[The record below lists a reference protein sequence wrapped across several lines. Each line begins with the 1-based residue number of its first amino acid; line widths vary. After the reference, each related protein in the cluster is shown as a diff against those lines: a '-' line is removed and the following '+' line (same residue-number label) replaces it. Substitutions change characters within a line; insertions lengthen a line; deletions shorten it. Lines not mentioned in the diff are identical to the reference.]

1 MRYLRSLSLLQPI
14 NSVSRSVSLPMYDF
28 PEVHTSTMEIVDAL
42 VTALSTIGLSAHTE
56 VPNASVHSDLMRHWL
71 GAGMLLSQSC
81 GLPFIE
87 ELHTS
92 VNVVGTPLWTDV
104 SDDRG
109 RYRTVIVV
117 PESLGITSIDQAVG
131 LRAVVNNT
139 QSLSGWCSLG
149 IALANAT
156 NDSAVATPY
165 VQSGGHAASLQM
177 LQDGDADIASIDS
190 ATYRLLSRHRPAL
203 VENVRV
209 IGYGPAVPATPI
221 IVSKSST
228 VDADEL
234 YRVVS
239 GVFGRSELQAAL
251 GNIGISGFVRLANSD
266 YDGVMDLVKI
276 AEVVLPRK

>member
-251 GNIGISGFVRLANSD
+251 GNIGICGFVRLANSD
-266 YDGVMDLVKI
+266 YDSVMDLVKT

>member
-81 GLPFIE
+81 GLPFVE

-92 VNVVGTPLWTDV
+92 VNVVGAPTWTDV
-104 SDDRG
+104 SDEHG

-251 GNIGISGFVRLANSD
+251 GDIGISGFVRLANSD

>member
-251 GNIGISGFVRLANSD
+251 GDIGISGFVRLANSD
-266 YDGVMDLVKI
+266 YDGVMDLMKI

>member
-1 MRYLRSLSLLQPI
+1 
-14 NSVSRSVSLPMYDF
+14 MYDF

-87 ELHTS
+87 ELHSS

-251 GNIGISGFVRLANSD
+251 GNIGINGFVRLANSD
-266 YDGVMDLVKI
+266 YDGVMDLVKT

>member
-251 GNIGISGFVRLANSD
+251 GDIGISGFVRLANSD
-266 YDGVMDLVKI
+266 YNGVMDLVKI

>member
-117 PESLGITSIDQAVG
+117 PESLGITSIDQADG

-251 GNIGISGFVRLANSD
+251 GNIGICGFVRLANSD
-266 YDGVMDLVKI
+266 YNGVMDLVKT

>member
-1 MRYLRSLSLLQPI
+1 VRYLRSLSLLQPI

-251 GNIGISGFVRLANSD
+251 GNIGICGFVRLANSD
-266 YDGVMDLVKI
+266 YDSVMDLAKT

>member
-117 PESLGITSIDQAVG
+117 PESLGTTSIDQAVG

-251 GNIGISGFVRLANSD
+251 GNIGINGFVRLANSD
-266 YDGVMDLVKI
+266 YDGVMDLVKM

>member
-251 GNIGISGFVRLANSD
+251 GNIGICGFVRLANSD
-266 YDGVMDLVKI
+266 YNGVMDLVKT

>member
-251 GNIGISGFVRLANSD
+251 GNIGINGFVRLANSD

>member
-1 MRYLRSLSLLQPI
+1 
-14 NSVSRSVSLPMYDF
+14 MYDF

-251 GNIGISGFVRLANSD
+251 GNIGICGFVRLANSD
-266 YDGVMDLVKI
+266 YNGVMDLVKT

>member
-1 MRYLRSLSLLQPI
+1 
-14 NSVSRSVSLPMYDF
+14 
-28 PEVHTSTMEIVDAL
+28 
-42 VTALSTIGLSAHTE
+42 
-56 VPNASVHSDLMRHWL
+56 MRHWL
-71 GAGMLLSQSC
+71 GAGMLLSQCC

-104 SDDRG
+104 SDESG

-117 PESLGITSIDQAVG
+117 PESLGVTSIDQAEG
-131 LRAVVNNT
+131 LRPVVSNT

-149 IALANAT
+149 VALTNAT
-156 NDSAVATPY
+156 NDSVVATPY

-177 LQDGDADIASIDS
+177 LQDNEADIASIDS
-190 ATYRLLSRHRPAL
+190 ATFRLLSRHRPAL

-209 IGYGPAVPATPI
+209 IGYGPAVPATPF
-221 IVSKSST
+221 IVSKSLV
-228 VDADEL
+228 VDTDEVC
-234 YRVVS
+234 RVIS
-239 GVFGRSELQAAL
+239 EVFGRSELQSAL

>member
-1 MRYLRSLSLLQPI
+1 
-14 NSVSRSVSLPMYDF
+14 MYDF
-28 PEVHTSTMEIVDAL
+28 PEVHTSTLKIVDAL
-42 VTALSTIGLSAHTE
+42 ATALSAIGLSVHTE
-56 VPNASVHSDLMRHWL
+56 VPNASVHADLIRHWS

-92 VNVVGTPLWTDV
+92 VNVVGTPLWTSV
-104 SDDRG
+104 SDDHG
-109 RYRTVIVV
+109 RYSTVIVV
-117 PESLGITSIDQAVG
+117 RKSLDITNIDHAHG
-131 LRAVVNNT
+131 LRPVVNNT

-149 IALANAT
+149 IALANTA
-156 NDSAVATPY
+156 NYSAVATPY

-190 ATYRLLSRHRPAL
+190 ATYRLLSRHRPEL

-221 IVSKSST
+221 IVSKSSA
-228 VDADEL
+228 VDPDEL

-239 GVFGRSELQAAL
+239 GVFGRSDLQAAL
-251 GNIGISGFVRLANSD
+251 ADIGISGFVRLANSD
-266 YDGVMDLVKI
+266 YDGVMELVKT

>member
-1 MRYLRSLSLLQPI
+1 
-14 NSVSRSVSLPMYDF
+14 MYDF
-28 PEVHTSTMEIVDAL
+28 PEVHTSTLKIVDAL
-42 VTALSTIGLSAHTE
+42 ATTLSAIGLSAHTE
-56 VPNASVHSDLMRHWL
+56 VPNASVHADLIRHWS
-71 GAGMLLSQSC
+71 GARMLLSQSC
-81 GLPFIE
+81 GLPLIE

-104 SDDRG
+104 SDDHG
-109 RYRTVIVV
+109 RYSTVIVV
-117 PESLGITSIDQAVG
+117 HKSLDITSIDQAHG
-131 LRAVVNNT
+131 LRPVVNNT

-149 IALANAT
+149 IALANTA
-156 NDSAVATPY
+156 NYSAVATPY

-177 LQDGDADIASIDS
+177 LQDGDANIASIDS

-221 IVSKSST
+221 IVSKSSA

-239 GVFGRSELQAAL
+239 GVFGRSDLRASLAD
-251 GNIGISGFVRLANSD
+251 IGISGFVRLANSD
-266 YDGVMDLVKI
+266 YDMLSDLVKT

>member
-117 PESLGITSIDQAVG
+117 PESLGITSIDQADG
-131 LRAVVNNT
+131 LRPVVNNT

-251 GNIGISGFVRLANSD
+251 GNIGINGFVRLANSD
-266 YDGVMDLVKI
+266 YDGVMDLVKT

>member
-71 GAGMLLSQSC
+71 GAGMLLSQTC

-239 GVFGRSELQAAL
+239 EVFGRSELQAAL
-251 GNIGISGFVRLANSD
+251 GNIGICGFVRLANSD
-266 YDGVMDLVKI
+266 YDSVMDLAKT

>member
-251 GNIGISGFVRLANSD
+251 GNIGINGFVRLANSD
-266 YDGVMDLVKI
+266 YDSVMDLAKT

>member
-28 PEVHTSTMEIVDAL
+28 PEVHTSTMEMVDAL

-149 IALANAT
+149 IALASTANY
-156 NDSAVATPY
+156 SAVATPY

-251 GNIGISGFVRLANSD
+251 GDIGISGFVRLANSD
-266 YDGVMDLVKI
+266 YNGVMDLVKI

>member
-131 LRAVVNNT
+131 LRPVVSNT

-251 GNIGISGFVRLANSD
+251 GNIGICGFVRLANSD
-266 YDGVMDLVKI
+266 YDSVMDLAKT

>member
-1 MRYLRSLSLLQPI
+1 
-14 NSVSRSVSLPMYDF
+14 MYDF

-251 GNIGISGFVRLANSD
+251 GNIGICGFVRLANSD
-266 YDGVMDLVKI
+266 YDSVMDLVKT